1 MSPLPRVR
9 ARRRFDVERPLVEGT
24 IAVGGARLGFAEFGD
39 PGGRP
44 VVWMHGTPGARRQ
57 LAPLAK
63 GHAATAGVRVI
74 GLERPG
80 VGWSSPQR
88 YQKVVD
94 FADDV
99 ERVADALQLERF
111 GVVGLSGG
119 GPYALACAHRLGERV
134 AAVGVLGGVAPAVG
148 DEAPPGG
155 ATALAPRFSDSIRGL
170 ESLLGP
176 SLRLA
181 LLGLT
186 PAVDVMFN
194 AVYRLMGEGDQ
205 HVFDQPGMRDMFID
219 DMLRGIRSGGLGAAL
234 QDVVLFGRDWG
245 FRVGEVTR
253 PVYWWHGV
261 DDSIVPF
268 AHGRHMAEL
277 LPSCT
282 FTEQAGGAHLS
293 GYLAADAVLDA
304 VAAHL

>member
-1 MSPLPRVR
+1 MSPLRRVR

-63 GHAATAGVRVI
+63 GHAATSGVRVI

-88 YQKVVD
+88 YQKIVD

-134 AAVGVLGGVAPAVG
+134 AAVGVLGGVAPRSATRPHRAV
-148 DEAPPGG
+148 PPPW
-155 ATALAPRFSDSIRGL
+155 L
-170 ESLLGP
+170 
-176 SLRLA
+176 
-181 LLGLT
+181 
-186 PAVDVMFN
+186 
-194 AVYRLMGEGDQ
+194 
-205 HVFDQPGMRDMFID
+205 PGSR
-219 DMLRGIRSGGLGAAL
+219 IRSAASS
-234 QDVVLFGRDWG
+234 RCSARRCAW
-245 FRVGEVTR
+245 R
-253 PVYWWHGV
+253 
-261 DDSIVPF
+261 
-268 AHGRHMAEL
+268 
-277 LPSCT
+277 C
-282 FTEQAGGAHLS
+282 S
-293 GYLAADAVLDA
+293 G
-304 VAAHL
+304 